1 MKGLA
6 MRILLTVF
14 MLVLISLSGCMS
26 YTVLSHPEVEVY
38 DEQLG
43 KYVFEEVTL
52 ASNCRS
58 CHQHSANKF
67 DVYRRL
73 LRTPSSSSSLEKI
86 DLLQVRAMPELRGYE
101 NYLHS
106 DLGSYYYAAWWFHP
120 IIVESGFYA
129 SSAASSGTSASERVR
144 QSYRRSS
151 GRLPSGQVS
160 TAGAPATSSGTSAP
174 SSASSV
180 STTGTPAT
188 GSSASSQPNE
198 RRSSSDSN
206 VLHHAPQRSAQYGVS
221 KPDSVPRPSGRQRE

>member
-1 MKGLA
+1 

-14 MLVLISLSGCMS
+14 MLLLISLSGCMS

-58 CHQHSANKF
+58 CHQHVANKF

-101 NYLHS
+101 NYLYS
-106 DLGSYYYAAWWFHP
+106 DFGSYYYAAWWFNP

-129 SSAASSGTSASERVR
+129 SSSALSATSATERVR

-151 GRLPSGQVS
+151 GRLPSGHVS
-160 TAGAPATSSGTSAP
+160 TAGAPAASSGTSA
-174 SSASSV
+174 SSSTSPV
-180 STTGTPAT
+180 STAATPVT
-188 GSSASSQPNE
+188 GSSASSQPDE
-198 RRSSSDSN
+198 RRSSSNSDALLNSS
-206 VLHHAPQRSAQYGVS
+206 QRSAQYGVS
-221 KPDSVPRPSGRQRE
+221 QPDSVLRSRWSSKE